1 MYLKYSVTYIHD
13 IKIKSLPND
22 GKNDVCLFFL
32 LKQNNKLEFEL
43 ILREL

>member
-22 GKNDVCLFFL
+22 GKNDVSLFFYWK
-32 LKQNNKLEFEL
+32 KQ
-43 ILREL
+43 